1 MVLAALASASSKL
14 PRAPMALIL
23 GVART
28 RAACGLGSVGVGL
41 LSELATFADEGDG
54 QGRCVSE
61 GEGGCVRGMDD
72 VFIELPGN
80 VCRITVPGAK
90 AVGSPTTKLVHG
102 FLALVDAIAFICC
115 LASCILLLVLR

>member
-1 MVLAALASASSKL
+1 M
-14 PRAPMALIL
+14 
-23 GVART
+23 
-28 RAACGLGSVGVGL
+28 GL
-41 LSELATFADEGDG
+41 LSEVAPFVDEVLG

-80 VCRITVPGAK
+80 VCRITVPRAK

-115 LASCILLLVLR
+115 LASCILLLVLRYTF